1 MVDKTMESIVD
12 KILQDRTKCAEQEA
26 IVIENAK
33 EYAKALNGV
42 ACTPNGKLVLR
53 TLIKAG
59 GVFTPSSPVDV
70 STLIR
75 NNERRNVYLQF
86 IRPYLDPDVKQALE
100 YEPAIKKE

>member
-1 MVDKTMESIVD
+1 MVDNDINSMVDKL
-12 KILQDRTKCAEQEA
+12 LQDKKKRAEQEV
-26 IVIENAK
+26 IVIENAQ

-53 TLIKAG
+53 TIIKAG
-59 GVFTPSSPVDV
+59 GVFIPSSPVDV

-86 IRPYLDPDVKQALE
+86 IRPYLDSDVKQALE
-100 YEPAIKKE
+100 YEPDMKKD

>member
-1 MVDKTMESIVD
+1 MVDKDINSIVD
-12 KILQDRTKCAEQEA
+12 KVLQDREKRAEQEA
-26 IVIENAK
+26 IVIENAQ

-59 GVFTPSSPVDV
+59 GIFTPSSPVDV

-86 IRPYLDPDVKQALE
+86 IRPYLDPDVRQVLE
-100 YEPAIKKE
+100 YDPAMKKD

>member
-1 MVDKTMESIVD
+1 MIDNPIKSTVDKLLENR
-12 KILQDRTKCAEQEA
+12 KKRAEQEA
-26 IVIENAK
+26 IVIENEK

-59 GVFTPSSPVDV
+59 GVFSVSSPVDMV
-70 STLIR
+70 TLIR

-86 IRPYLDPDVKQALE
+86 IRPYLDPDVKQFLE
-100 YEPAIKKE
+100 YDPDI